1 MEIQHWGTDRRLR
14 KEEQTCF
21 MESFQTLL
29 KEVHLEKLT
38 CLCFRANSYKIRQQV
53 IMSILLKR
61 HQQNLMQL
69 FCFATGFF

>member
-29 KEVHLEKLT
+29 KEVHLEKL
-38 CLCFRANSYKIRQQV
+38 LRANSYKIRQQV

>member
-1 MEIQHWGTDRRLR
+1 MKYAIHMEIQHWGTDRRLR

-38 CLCFRANSYKIRQQV
+38 CLCFESQF
-53 IMSILLKR
+53 L
-61 HQQNLMQL
+61 
-69 FCFATGFF
+69 